1 MTNIQKILEIG
12 LEEYLKKHK
21 TIGYKQKVIKAIR
34 NCKSDK
40 MGAHKYVCDGCGYE
54 EIAYNSCRNRHCPN
68 CQTGKKLKWV
78 EARKEEVLN
87 IKYYHVVFTIPS
99 EIYNIAIQNQEKIYK
114 ILFKATSETLLEARK
129 EEVLNIKYYHVV
141 FTIPSEIY
149 NIAIQNQEKIYKI
162 LFKATSETLQE
173 LAKDEK
179 YLGGEIGFFSILHTW
194 GQNLMYHPH
203 IHCVVTGGGLTELGK
218 WVEKEEDFFI
228 PVKVMS
234 RKFRGKFLSYIRET
248 KLEYYGK
255 NKELEN
261 PAIYN
266 DLINQ
271 MYNKEWIVYCKEPF
285 QNANSVIQYLGRYTH
300 RVAISNERIVKI
312 EDGKVTFNNKEWIVY
327 CKEPFQ
333 NANSVIQYLGR
344 YTHRVAISNERIVKI
359 EDGKVTFKW
368 RDYKDKN
375 KMKEMTVTIEEFIR
389 RFLIHILPPRFM
401 KIRYYG
407 ILGNRNK
414 KKKLLKC
421 KILTRTKIYKKKE
434 LPALELLKKVLGKDF
449 NLCPQCK
456 KGHMLM
462 PNTT

>member
-1 MTNIQKILEIG
+1 MEKIQEILNKG
-12 LEEYLKKHK
+12 LDEYLEKYKVV
-21 TIGYKQKVIKAIR
+21 GYKQKVIKAIKD
-34 NCKSDK
+34 CKTEK
-40 MGAHKYVCDGCGYE
+40 LGAHKYICDECGYE

-68 CQTGKKLKWV
+68 CQTGKKVKWI

-99 EIYNIAIQNQEKIYK
+99 EMYLLTLQNQEKMYK
-114 ILFKATSETLLEARK
+114 LLFKASAETLK
-129 EEVLNIKYYHVV
+129 
-141 FTIPSEIY
+141 
-149 NIAIQNQEKIYKI
+149 
-162 LFKATSETLQE
+162 E

-203 IHCVVTGGGLTELGK
+203 IHLVVTGGGLSETEK

-234 RKFRGKFLSYIRET
+234 RKFRGKFLSYV
-248 KLEYYGK
+248 KKSK
-255 NKELEN
+255 NLKFFGENKDLEN
-261 PAIYN
+261 PEVFN
-266 DLINQ
+266 NLMQQ
-271 MYNKEWIVYCKEPF
+271 MYEKEWVVYCKEPF
-285 QNANSVIQYLGRYTH
+285 KNAESVIQYLGRYTH
-300 RVAISNERIVKI
+300 RVAISNERII
-312 EDGKVTFNNKEWIVY
+312 
-327 CKEPFQ
+327 
-333 NANSVIQYLGR
+333 
-344 YTHRVAISNERIVKI
+344 KI

-368 RDYKDKN
+368 RDYKDN
-375 KMKEMTVTIEEFIR
+375 NQMKEMTITTEEFIR
-389 RFLIHILPPRFM
+389 RFLIHILPPKFM

-434 LPALELLKKVLGKDF
+434 LPTLELLKKVLGKDF

-456 KGHMLM
+456 KGHMLI
-462 PNTT
+462 PNTS